1 MIKRDLCDFINNK
14 RLIYVKNISPK
25 ASISLSVM
33 SLKHHVACLFEL
45 FESQHRCNL
54 KNEGEGRMK
63 VCGVTHVRVYYFPVR
78 YSIVLP

>member
-14 RLIYVKNISPK
+14 RLIYVKTFRQK
-25 ASISLSVM
+25 RLFSLSVM

-54 KNEGEGRMK
+54 KNEGREE
-63 VCGVTHVRVYYFPVR
+63 
-78 YSIVLP
+78 